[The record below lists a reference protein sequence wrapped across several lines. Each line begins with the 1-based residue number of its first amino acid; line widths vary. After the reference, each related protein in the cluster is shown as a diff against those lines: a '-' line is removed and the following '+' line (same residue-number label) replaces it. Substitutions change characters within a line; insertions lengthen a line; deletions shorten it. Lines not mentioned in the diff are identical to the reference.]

1 MQNTAQTHRGAS
13 TEVRGRPWWHRIVE
27 NDTLRMTV
35 LSMLAAAVAIGLST
49 LVITTPLGDAL
60 GVGAARRASWVTGLM
75 TLCLMWSI
83 YSALDTV
90 VLHRWL
96 GRRDST
102 DLHALLRTRSRGPKE
117 SVNPVGWRALMLGAS
132 STLGNTVTF
141 SVMAMLVVVISM
153 WMPEVRSVPAMRL
166 LAVATVLASWASI
179 VLAQALRYARLAAQH
194 DPDRSRPEGES
205 PAPPIR
211 FHGSDAPVFSD
222 YVALS
227 LTLSTMMG
235 AQDVEFSGRAARTA
249 VREHA
254 LVGFLFNSM
263 IIAALASL
271 LLTVA

>member
-60 GVGAARRASWVTGLM
+60 GVGTARRASWMTALM

-117 SVNPVGWRALMLGAS
+117 SVHPVGWRALMLGAS
-132 STLGNTVTF
+132 STLANTVTF

-153 WMPEVRSVPAMRL
+153 WMPEVRSVPTMRL

-179 VLAQALRYARLAAQH
+179 VLAQALRYARLTAQH
-194 DPDRSRPEGES
+194 DPERSRSEGES

-211 FHGSDAPVFSD
+211 FRGSDAPVFSD

-235 AQDVEFSGRAARTA
+235 AQDVKFSGRAARTA

>member
-1 MQNTAQTHRGAS
+1 MQNTEQTPRDAS
-13 TEVRGRPWWHRIVE
+13 TEVGGRSWRRRILE

-49 LVITTPLGDAL
+49 LLITTPLGDAL
-60 GVGAARRASWVTGLM
+60 GVGAARRASWVTVLM

-90 VLHRWL
+90 VLYRWL

-117 SVNPVGWRALMLGAS
+117 SVHPVGWRALMLGAS

-141 SVMAMLVVVISM
+141 SVMALLVVVISM
-153 WMPEVRSVPAMRL
+153 WMPEARSVPTMRL

-194 DPDRSRPEGES
+194 DPERSRSVGES
-205 PAPPIR
+205 PAPPILFR
-211 FHGSDAPVFSD
+211 GSDAPVFSD

-235 AQDVEFSGRAARTA
+235 AQDVVFSGRAARTA